1 MKHVKYIVFAA
12 LFCAFFDGCA
22 TLGNVTPPDDALPSS
37 GAGPFRK
44 LSANEVQ
51 GVAPFVL
58 DDAHSLYREP
68 TALPLDGLNADG
80 TSPTMRV
87 ALYFVAKSRTSGH
100 DVIVRTHADDARSFY
115 GAPLDVG
122 HFPQEVLAADQAWEG
137 DDLAGPSV
145 VSSNGTIYLYYATN
159 GGIGL
164 ARSTDGFAF
173 TKEAGPVFTSDASA
187 AWETATPRA
196 PSVAILPSGEFRM
209 LYNAGFCIGEAS
221 SQDGVH
227 FTRLDADPATPA
239 LDPVLCPDASVS
251 DEAVDAGATRPIATT
266 RVDDPELFPR
276 ITPAGRLQFRVLYTG
291 YTVIDGVA
299 SSAIGFAARFGDSG
313 PLVKN
318 PGAVYNVNKNEHAP
332 AIFAWQAGELLYVT
346 QNDTPS
352 SGPAYPA
359 IAAAFAPGQ
368 DTLPTPNGYAAGP

>member
-1 MKHVKYIVFAA
+1 MKHVHCIYLGVLLS
-12 LFCAFFDGCA
+12 LFFEGCA

-58 DDAHSLYREP
+58 DDPHGLYREP
-68 TALPLDGLNADG
+68 SALPLDGVNADG
-80 TSPTMRV
+80 TSASMRV
-87 ALYFVAKSRTSGH
+87 ALYFVAQSKTSGH
-100 DVIVRTHADDARSFY
+100 AVIVRTHADDARSFY

-137 DDLAGPSV
+137 DELSGPSV
-145 VSSNGTIYLYYATN
+145 LASNGTIYLYYATS

-173 TKEAGPVFTSDASA
+173 TKETAPVFTSDASVS
-187 AWETATPRA
+187 WENEAPRA

-221 SQDGVH
+221 SPDGVH
-227 FTRLDADPATPA
+227 FTRLDANPATPP
-239 LDPVLCPDASVS
+239 LDPVLCPDAAVS
-251 DEAVDAGATRPIATT
+251 DEAVDAGATRPIATL
-266 RVDDPELFPR
+266 RVDDPVLFPR
-276 ITPAGRLQFRVLYTG
+276 VTPAGRLQFRVLYTG
-291 YTVIDGVA
+291 YTVVDGAA
-299 SSAIGFAARFGDSG
+299 SSAIGFAARYGDTG

-318 PGAVYNVNKNEHAP
+318 PGAVYNVSKHEHAP
-332 AIFAWQAGELLYVT
+332 AIFAWQNGELLYVT
-346 QNDTPS
+346 QDDVPS
-352 SGPAYPA
+352 SAPAYPA

-368 DTLPTPNGYAAGP
+368 DTLPTPNGYAASP

>member
-1 MKHVKYIVFAA
+1 MKHVKYICLFAV
-12 LFCAFFDGCA
+12 LSGFFDGCA

-44 LSANEVQ
+44 LSSNEVQ

-58 DDAHSLYREP
+58 DDAHSVYREP
-68 TALPLDGLNADG
+68 SALPLDGSNADG

-87 ALYFVAKSRTSGH
+87 ALYFVAKSKTIGH

-115 GAPLDVG
+115 GAPLDIG

-145 VSSNGTIYLYYATN
+145 LASNGTIYLYYATI

-164 ARSTDGFAF
+164 ARSNDGFAF
-173 TKEAGPVFTSDASA
+173 AKEQGPIFTSDSSAS
-187 AWETATPRA
+187 WENETPRA
-196 PSVAILPSGEFRM
+196 PSVAILPTGEFRM

-221 SQDGVH
+221 STDGVH
-227 FTRLDADPATPA
+227 FTRLDADPTTPA
-239 LDPVLCPDASVS
+239 LDPVLCPDAAVS
-251 DEAVDAGATRPIATT
+251 DEAVDAGATRPIATS
-266 RVDDPELFPR
+266 RVDDPVLFPR
-276 ITPAGRLQFRVLYTG
+276 TTPAGRLQFRVLYTG
-291 YTVIDGVA
+291 YTTVDGTP
-299 SSAIGFAARFGDSG
+299 SSAIGFAARYGDSG

-318 PGAVYNVNKNEHAP
+318 SGAVYAAGKNEHAP

-346 QNDTPS
+346 QDDTPS

-359 IAAAFAPGQ
+359 IAGAFAPGQ
-368 DTLPTPNGYAAGP
+368 DTLPTPNGYADSP